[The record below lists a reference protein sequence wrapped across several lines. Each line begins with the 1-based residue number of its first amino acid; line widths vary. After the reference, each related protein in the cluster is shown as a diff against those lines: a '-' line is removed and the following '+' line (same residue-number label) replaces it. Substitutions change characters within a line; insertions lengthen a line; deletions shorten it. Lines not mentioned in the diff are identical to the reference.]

1 MNIEK
6 KKEWASLETRSLSWW
21 KVRVSLVL
29 ESMRARLCG
38 KEDEFWKR
46 KEVRERLG
54 LVGR

>member
-1 MNIEK
+1 MVSPES
-6 KKEWASLETRSLSWW
+6 AS
-21 KVRVSLVL
+21 
-29 ESMRARLCG
+29 MIARLRG